1 MSEKAQ
7 IDYLKALVT
16 GFGGEY
22 NIVSSKKSA
31 YHDFIFRGVDVTD
44 NGQKV
49 VVKNDKGDIIEFNKN
64 ENKTSV
70 IYRPACGDEKHV
82 ADIPTIKVEL
92 LQHRGPVKREGRET
106 IDDITEIFIV
116 SPCGCDAK

>member
-7 IDYLKALVT
+7 IDYLEALIA

-22 NIVSSKKSA
+22 NIVSSKKKT
-31 YHDFIFRGVDVTD
+31 YHDFIFRGVNVTD

-49 VVKNDKGDIIEFNKN
+49 VITNDNGDIIEFNKN

-70 IYRPACGDEKHV
+70 TYRPAYGGEKHV

-92 LQHRGPVKREGRET
+92 LQHRGPVKREGQET

-116 SPCGCDAK
+116 SPCRCDEK